1 VRTPAGLDIGAKTA
15 PEIALSILAEIVATR
30 RSAEAD
36 EIADLDSKAAA
47 RTRAV
52 AAEPATEVDPVC
64 GMTVEASPTSLRY
77 EYEGTVYYFCG
88 AGCRQAFA
96 ADPAKYL

>member
-1 VRTPAGLDIGAKTA
+1 
-15 PEIALSILAEIVATR
+15 
-30 RSAEAD
+30 
-36 EIADLDSKAAA
+36 
-47 RTRAV
+47 
-52 AAEPATEVDPVC
+52 
-64 GMTVEASPTSLRY
+64 MTVEASPTSLRY